1 MVVLVA
7 NFPGLV
13 HLVRQ
18 PYGLKKFGSL
28 INSSNE
34 FQITT
39 RLIGLPTLGLYEF
52 ELQFVPKQ
60 ESNSD
65 T

>member
-7 NFPGLV
+7 NIPGLV

-18 PYGLKKFGSL
+18 PCGLKKFGSPT
-28 INSSNE
+28 NSSNE
-34 FQITT
+34 FQM
-39 RLIGLPTLGLYEF
+39 IGLPTLGLYEL